1 MAESDEEREDRE
13 FDAGDL
19 SSANPAEE
27 QAAQDY
33 DDSVGQDD
41 HEQEVAEV
49 REEAGIEEPPS
60 EEP

>member
-1 MAESDEEREDRE
+1 MQETDEEREDRE

-19 SSANPAEE
+19 SSSNEAEE

-33 DDSVGQDD
+33 DDSVGQES
-41 HEQEVAEV
+41 HEAEVAEA
-49 REEAGIEEPPS
+49 REEAGLDESPS